1 MFPKKILDA
10 ITGRS
15 DWGWLVG
22 YLTVIGG
29 EMLLGGIGKAGSFT
43 APRLAIIALM
53 AYGLF
58 PVLRCF
64 IRQARPTRKELAEF
78 KKAMQER
85 EEKRAIWQAG
95 FAVEM
100 STLESFSTMINQLR
114 EDVREG
120 RIDRYDAAEKL
131 GAELNILRLTF
142 ADPDDLSH
150 QAVAR
155 LITDIEP
162 MVADPAKYF

>member
-15 DWGWLVG
+15 DWGWIVG
-22 YLTVIGG
+22 F
-29 EMLLGGIGKAGSFT
+29 FT
-43 APRLAIIALM
+43 AFSGEILLANVGQDQTFTTPRLCIIAFML
-53 AYGLF
+53 YGLF
-58 PVLRCF
+58 PVLRCA
-64 IRQARPTRKELAEF
+64 IRQIRTTNKDLAEF
-78 KKAMQER
+78 KKAMQEQQ
-85 EEKRAIWQAG
+85 EKQAIWQAG

-100 STLESFSTMINQLR
+100 STLQSFTTMINQLR
-114 EDVREG
+114 EG
-120 RIDRYDAAEKL
+120 QIDRYDAAEKL

-150 QAVAR
+150 QAVAK